1 VTTQA
6 FKKRLVLSLLF
17 TLLALALSA
26 FVFTP
31 PLFASESTTVAATAA
46 PARGDLM
53 WVVISAAVAF
63 SFGAAA
69 AGYAISHVGAA
80 AMGAMSEKPEIGSQ
94 ALIFIALAEG
104 LVVFGFITALMIL
117 GKV

>member
-1 VTTQA
+1 MTMHM
-6 FKKRLVLSLLF
+6 FKKRLVLSLFLTVAVLVFSGFLF
-17 TLLALALSA
+17 A
-26 FVFTP
+26 P
-31 PLFASESTTVAATAA
+31 PLFAADTLATAQVNEGA
-46 PARGDLM
+46 KGDLM
-53 WVVISAAVAF
+53 WVVISAAIAF
-63 SFGAAA
+63 SFGAVA

>member
-1 VTTQA
+1 MTMLM
-6 FKKRLVLSLLF
+6 FKKRLALSLVL
-17 TLLALALSA
+17 TALLLVFSA
-26 FVFTP
+26 FAFAP
-31 PLFASESTTVAATAA
+31 PLFAADQAAVPTTESSSN
-46 PARGDLM
+46 LM

-63 SFGAAA
+63 SFGAIA
-69 AGYAISHVGAA
+69 AGFAISHVGAA